1 MSKEASLANYI
12 FIEST
17 DENYLI
23 ERGSAT
29 NSTMKQT
36 INNTITPLFSNHLL
50 DYILKKLNTYKGISV
65 KVKKYYNKVIEKY
78 IRRIK
83 IYIYYIIKFFSH
95 SKISIYHFNLIMPS
109 IDIRNRKTYISE
121 ASYAIFISNANL
133 LYEVYSNHHKLYGNV
148 DLEFKL
154 NLLKNVVKINTI
166 HNSINQKYIEGAV

>member
-12 FIEST
+12 FIQSI

-23 ERGSAT
+23 ERGLVT
-29 NSTMKQT
+29 NSTMKQAM
-36 INNTITPLFSNHLL
+36 NNNIIPLFSSQL
-50 DYILKKLNTYKGISV
+50 DRTLQKLNNYKGISV

-109 IDIRNRKTYISE
+109 IDIRNKKVYISE